1 MLDKSSGLND
11 KYRAKIAL
19 AGAMPPSSQFDG
31 PDFDLKIPRTA
42 VSFVG
47 NTRAFYG
54 GLDMFGGAS
63 FVGGQSIVGGPKQ
76 LEKLRPQDHPALKIG
91 LIDHKCKR
99 PFYGIKKQST
109 VPNLGNLEM
118 HEIA

>member
-1 MLDKSSGLND
+1 MLDKTSGLND
-11 KYRAKIAL
+11 KDRAKIAL

-47 NTRAFYG
+47 NTRAFDG